1 MLRSMHAC
9 TYIIRPLV
17 QRHGPN
23 LKIQLWIPCP
33 TTPWTL
39 VNLDCWQVAYWSLGI
54 PAPVGVS
61 WSLKPLRT
69 TCQQDGRSGQGKL
82 TWICTSTIHE
92 VSELQWIECVNVI
105 VMFRPAF
112 VCPHPTRIKKGV
124 TLTAFTA
131 VNLVP
136 AQKHTGYLQPD
147 APKKMHA
154 QKKNLHIWMWNKSI

>member
-1 MLRSMHAC
+1 MHALIR
-9 TYIIRPLV
+9 IIRPLV
-17 QRHGPN
+17 RGDGPN
-23 LKIQLWIPCP
+23 LKMQQWIPCP

-39 VNLDCWQVAYWSLGI
+39 VNLDCWQVTYWSLGI

-69 TCQQDGRSGQGKL
+69 TCQQDGRSGKGKL
-82 TWICTSTIHE
+82 TWTSTSRMHE
-92 VSELQWIECVNVI
+92 VSKLQWIECVNVI

-112 VCPHPTRIKKGV
+112 VCPHPTSIKKGV

-154 QKKNLHIWMWNKSI
+154 QKKTLHIWMWNKSI